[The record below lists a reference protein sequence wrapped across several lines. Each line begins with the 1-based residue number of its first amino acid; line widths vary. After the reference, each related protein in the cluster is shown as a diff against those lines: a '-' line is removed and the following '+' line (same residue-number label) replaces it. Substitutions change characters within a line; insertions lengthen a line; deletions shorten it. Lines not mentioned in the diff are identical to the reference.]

1 MLHFSHVQ
9 DIPDYEPSEKT
20 TLQIPNQNS
29 VESYGN
35 VAKNEKF
42 SHTFIHN

>member
-9 DIPDYEPSEKT
+9 DIPDYEPSKKT

-29 VESYGN
+29 VASHGN
-35 VAKNEKF
+35 AAKNE
-42 SHTFIHN
+42 